1 MTTSKGPASES
12 SLGDLHTKVAKVM
25 INALDKVIAQQENPT
40 QDENGNDV
48 EVVIN
53 PALISVA
60 VKFLDSNKITCAP
73 EIGNTMSEL
82 EQKLAAKAK
91 KRRQVGNVVHLDP
104 DTD

>member
-1 MTTSKGPASES
+1 MTTSKGPASEGA
-12 SLGDLHTKVAKVM
+12 LGDLHTKVAKVM
-25 INALDKVIAQQENPT
+25 INALDKVIAQQENPA
-40 QDENGNDV
+40 QDENGNDI

-73 EIGNTMSEL
+73 EAGNTMSEL

-91 KRRQVGNVVHLDP
+91 KRRQVGNVVHLEP